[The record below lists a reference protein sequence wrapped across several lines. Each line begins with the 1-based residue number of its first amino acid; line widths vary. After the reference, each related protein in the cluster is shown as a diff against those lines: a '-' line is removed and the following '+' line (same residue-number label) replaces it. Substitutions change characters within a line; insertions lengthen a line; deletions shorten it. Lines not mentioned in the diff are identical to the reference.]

1 MAPADPAHPGV
12 IPRTQDVIWYATTA
26 DEESASLTAYT
37 SADFRDGTVVG
48 AEDLA
53 GVDLAALPTLW
64 HARYEPATGRLLR
77 VEVPGNVNRLW
88 YVEVREPD
96 GAPPAVNLVAYET
109 PHFTAGTVVSA
120 AVFRPLPIRNDE
132 QVGTIRWW
140 PGTGQIHQIYVQPVR
155 RRQGIATAL
164 LYAAA
169 AHLMVSGSPRGLWA
183 SGDRTQLGE
192 ALAHGLPHPQ
202 RVRVHR
208 RLAAPMT
215 PAQDAAGVPER
226 NLFPAP

>member
-1 MAPADPAHPGV
+1 MAPTDPSRPGV
-12 IPRTQDVIWYATTA
+12 SPLTPDIIWYAAIA
-26 DEESASLTAYT
+26 DEGSASLTAFT

-53 GVDLAALPTLW
+53 DVDLAAVPSLW
-64 HARYEPATGRLLR
+64 HARYEPATGRLLS
-77 VEVPGNVNRLW
+77 VQVPGNANRMW
-88 YVEVREPD
+88 YVEVGEPD

-109 PHFTAGTVVSA
+109 RHFPADMVVDA
-120 AVFRPLPIRNDE
+120 AIFRPLAIRSEE
-132 QVGTIRWW
+132 QLGAIRWW
-140 PGTGQIHQIYVQPVR
+140 PGTGQIHQVYVQPLR

-226 NLFPAP
+226 NLFPSP